1 MSIRESVAQILAR
14 AFVDA
19 RWDREALL
27 ERCDSVFGKTPRW
40 CGPFVDR
47 LLTHFPISPPS
58 ERLVSVIRADEGF
71 GRARLGRS
79 VSYWATTS
87 MGQMRPAL
95 PVQIEIPSLCT
106 TRELAEWFGITI
118 SELDWFA
125 DLKAFSG
132 KRSAEKLLH
141 YRYRMLAKRFGAV
154 RLIEAPKPRLMAI
167 QRQVLRRILDHVPPH
182 DAAHGFRAGRSI
194 VTFAAP
200 HVGQAVVARLDLK
213 DFFPTVTL
221 ARVAALFRAIG
232 YPHPVAKLL
241 AGLCTSVAPTHTWE
255 NCEPP
260 HTREQLQT
268 VRSLYGV
275 PHLPQGSPTSPA
287 IANLCAYRLDCRLT
301 GLARSAGA
309 NYSRYADDLAFS
321 GDAEFARHAK
331 RFMVHVAATV
341 AEEGFVVH
349 HHKTRIMRDGVCQ
362 HLAGVVVNRRTN
374 LRRSDYDRLKAILVN
389 CRRHGALDQNRL
401 LHPDFRAHLRGR
413 VAFVAQLHP
422 QRGQR
427 LLELFNGINW

>member
-1 MSIRESVAQILAR
+1 MCPQL
-14 AFVDA
+14 
-19 RWDREALL
+19 
-27 ERCDSVFGKTPRW
+27 
-40 CGPFVDR
+40 PFHV
-47 LLTHFPISPPS
+47 
-58 ERLVSVIRADEGF
+58 EV
-71 GRARLGRS
+71 
-79 VSYWATTS
+79 
-87 MGQMRPAL
+87 
-95 PVQIEIPSLCT
+95 PSLCT
-106 TRELAEWFGITI
+106 ARELAEWLSITT

-125 DLKAFSG
+125 DLKAFAG
-132 KRSAEKLLH
+132 KRSVEKLAH

-167 QRQVLRRILDHVPPH
+167 QRQVLRRILDQVPPH
-182 DAAHGFRAGRSI
+182 EAAHGFRTGRSI

-213 DFFPTVTL
+213 DFFPSVTL
-221 ARVAALFRAIG
+221 ARVVALFRAFG
-232 YPHPVAKLL
+232 YPQPASKLL
-241 AGLCTSVAPTHTWE
+241 AGLCTSVAPAHAWE
-255 NCEPP
+255 HCELPNS
-260 HTREQLQT
+260 REQLQT
-268 VRSLYGV
+268 ARSLYDV

-287 IANLCAYRLDCRLT
+287 IANLCAFRLDCRLT

-321 GDAEFARHAK
+321 GDAGFARHAK

-349 HHKTRIMRDGVCQ
+349 HRKTRMMRDGVRQ

-389 CRRHGALDQNRL
+389 CRRHGALDQNRM

-413 VAFVAQLHP
+413 VAFVAQLNP
-422 QRGQR
+422 RRGQR
-427 LLELFNGINW
+427 LLDLFNGINW